1 MCESIY
7 RYIICTVILLVKGLK
22 SLSVVE
28 KIHIKSELFIFFS
41 TFFCIINMKNKI
53 EIIKK
58 LTPMD
63 DCFMRVLFKEKSPI
77 CNYLLQTITGIKDLD
92 IVMWETQSDMK
103 ALYGS
108 HSLTFDILAQDS
120 KGVFYNI
127 EFQNGGSKTILDR
140 AIYHEAL
147 LISNKALKENE
158 EFSNLRRCITIFL
171 MPNDIFD
178 GKKQLYEFTL
188 AEKNNRLYES
198 DKVSII
204 FINSKNKGNKE
215 LDDLMHDL
223 LTADPEEMKTEVFKR
238 EVSKFKTTRRGVKN
252 MCKELEEYVKESEKK
267 VKILTYINLIEKGA
281 LNVDEAAR
289 YADMSV
295 KELKKEAKRLGASL

>member
-1 MCESIY
+1 
-7 RYIICTVILLVKGLK
+7 
-22 SLSVVE
+22 
-28 KIHIKSELFIFFS
+28 
-41 TFFCIINMKNKI
+41 MKNKI
-53 EIIKK
+53 AIIKK

-108 HSLTFDILAQDS
+108 YSLIFDILAQDS

-252 MCKELEEYVKESEKK
+252 MCKELEDYVKESEKK
-267 VKILTYINLIEKGA
+267 GKILTYINLIEKGA

-295 KELKKEAKRLGASL
+295 KALKKEAKRLGASL